1 MTVDLSIDGFNLV
14 TRVAS
19 TRHSAVYLADREVS
33 GERVVL
39 KVFQRR
45 SDADDST
52 VAYDRFL
59 QEFALVADVKHPNI
73 VTIYEQLNQADN
85 SCIVMEYLGGGT
97 LRHQIQIGIRE
108 RQACVYLKKMASAL
122 AAIHKVGILHLDLK
136 PSNVM
141 FRDNGT
147 LALIDFGLAKR
158 MRLELALTDRGDIF
172 GTPYYMSP
180 EQGHGHPTSPPS
192 DIYSLGIIFYEML
205 TGNRPYESDSAMGI
219 IYKHAQAP
227 VPLLPTRVAHYQML
241 INLMLAKKPT
251 DRIQSAE
258 EIASWL

>member
-1 MTVDLSIDGFNLV
+1 MIDGFKIV
-14 TRVAS
+14 TQLAS
-19 TRHSAVYLADREVS
+19 TRHSAVYLADREN
-33 GERVVL
+33 GNQRVVL

-45 SDADDST
+45 ADAEDNME
-52 VAYDRFL
+52 AYERFL
-59 QEFALVADVKHPNI
+59 QEFALVAAVQHENI
-73 VTIYEQLNQADN
+73 VTIYEQIIHDDS

-97 LRHQIQIGIRE
+97 LRHQITAGIRE
-108 RQACVYLKKMASAL
+108 KYARIYLRKMASAL
-122 AAIHKVGILHLDLK
+122 SAIHQLGILHLDLK

-141 FRDNGT
+141 FRDDGS

-180 EQGHGHPTSPPS
+180 EQGHGHETGPTS

-205 TGNRPYESDSAMGI
+205 TGKRPFESDSAMGI
-219 IYKHAQAP
+219 IYKHARAP
-227 VPLLPTRVAHYQML
+227 VPLLPARVAHYQML
-241 INLMLAKKPT
+241 VNLMLAKKPA
-251 DRIQSAE
+251 DRIQSAA